1 MRPCARRWDWRRAA
15 TQAVDVF
22 SYRHGFHAGNH
33 ADVLKHVVLV
43 QLLAHMAAKEKAFS
57 FVDTHAGAGS
67 YSLGSDFAR
76 RKSEFETGIGRL
88 WNAGGL
94 PAALEAY
101 LAQVR
106 ALNRDGRLHF
116 YPGSPQ
122 IALQMTRPQDRLQ
135 LFELHSSESE
145 VLQAYFGKADRRV
158 TVRAADGFA
167 GLKSALP
174 PPSRRGLVLIDP
186 SYEDKQ
192 DYHRVLDAMRDA
204 QQRFATGI
212 YAVWYPLV
220 QRSESHRMAAGLEK
234 AAGGD
239 WLNASL
245 KVCAPP
251 EDGLG
256 LYGSGM
262 FVFNP
267 PWNLEG
273 ALQETLPA
281 LARLLGQDGSASY
294 KLKFRQT

>member
-1 MRPCARRWDWRRAA
+1 M
-15 TQAVDVF
+15 F

-33 ADVLKHVVLV
+33 ADVLKHCVLV

-76 RKSEFETGIGRL
+76 KKSEFENGIGRL
-88 WNAGGL
+88 WKAGSKL
-94 PAALEAY
+94 PAALDAY

-122 IALQMTRPQDRLQ
+122 IALQMMRPQDRLH

-145 VLQAYFGKADRRV
+145 VLQAYFAKSDRRV
-158 TVRAADGFA
+158 AVRAADGFA
-167 GLKSALP
+167 GLKSVLP

-192 DYHRVLDAMRDA
+192 DYARVLDTLRDA
-204 QQRFATGI
+204 LKRFATGI

-220 QRSESHRMAAGLEK
+220 QRKEAHRMAAELEQL
-234 AAGGD
+234 AGGD
-239 WLNASL
+239 WLHASL

-267 PWNLEG
+267 PWNLE
-273 ALQETLPA
+273 ATLRETMPA
-281 LARLLGQDGSASY
+281 LVRLLGQDARAAYG
-294 KLKFRQT
+294 LKFRQT